1 MRVLAVGLDSWDME
15 RVVERAGKPE
25 GFGWVPGRSFCGRV
39 LECGAEVSRIKR
51 GELVYGLNDLK
62 KSGALAQLLAVE
74 KDFVAVAP
82 ECGLSVEHI
91 ASLPLVGVSS
101 IQVMQTVCK
110 TLPKG
115 SKILIIDAGEGVGD
129 MCIQLAAHFRET
141 NDLWIT
147 AQCLPSVRD
156 GVSKCKASGASEVLV
171 DEPLAVINRL
181 HESSFDVVIDTLGGR
196 RLYEASRRILHF
208 EGTFVTTVG
217 DELTVANAELQWKT
231 GIRSLKRTFFKKDK
245 KAVRYWAVHLDRRE
259 HVRETLDT
267 LRAAVVH
274 SGVRVPVSE
283 IFPFEQA
290 SKAFGT
296 NQMGSGTTVK
306 VLGI

>member
-1 MRVLAVGLDSWDME
+1 MVFQNVKLLELQKFWWTNLWPSSTDSTN
-15 RVVERAGKPE
+15 RH
-25 GFGWVPGRSFCGRV
+25 STLLSTL
-39 LECGAEVSRIKR
+39 LE
-51 GELVYGLNDLK
+51 
-62 KSGALAQLLAVE
+62 
-74 KDFVAVAP
+74 VAV
-82 ECGLSVEHI
+82 V
-91 ASLPLVGVSS
+91 SLFLLNVACVIFSANLC
-101 IQVMQTVCK
+101 TY
-110 TLPKG
+110 
-115 SKILIIDAGEGVGD
+115 
-129 MCIQLAAHFRET
+129 
-141 NDLWIT
+141 
-147 AQCLPSVRD
+147 
-156 GVSKCKASGASEVLV
+156 
-171 DEPLAVINRL
+171 EPV
-181 HESSFDVVIDTLGGR
+181 
-196 RLYEASRRILHF
+196 YEASRRILHF